1 MFNISM
7 TMKGETN
14 VVHTMC
20 NNGSCL
26 SGRYHWVV
34 TNSEPVPMKRGH
46 IIAYL
51 GLANLCV
58 WLVILYQFNLIG

>member
-1 MFNISM
+1 M

-14 VVHTMC
+14 VVHTMY

-26 SGRYHWVV
+26 SGGYYWVV
-34 TNSEPVPMKRGH
+34 TDSEHVLMKRGH
-46 IIAYL
+46 IIACL

>member
-1 MFNISM
+1 M

-14 VVHTMC
+14 VVRTMC

-34 TNSEPVPMKRGH
+34 TNSEHVLIKRGH

>member
-1 MFNISM
+1 M

-14 VVHTMC
+14 VVHTTY

-26 SGRYHWVV
+26 SGGYHWVV
-34 TNSEPVPMKRGH
+34 TDSEHVLMKRGH